1 MPIPHAEKLIE
12 LARKGHSLPTK
23 DRRHCVGFLVS
34 TKPDLTNSAMAELF
48 QVSERQIR
56 EDKTRLRKLRAD
68 VIKEEDPGLVIA
80 DIAMCYDQQIRDME
94 ASKAK
99 CQLGSRTYL
108 AHCQA
113 ILNSQ
118 FLKVKALQDLGY
130 FPKHLGN
137 LVIEKFEFKSTVTS
151 DNTLKARSVNLNLD
165 DEGGAIDAEYSEVK
179 PGRGGFLAARR
190 AAEPPNRN
198 LGPEAEDHFP
208 S

>member
-1 MPIPHAEKLIE
+1 MSIPHAEKLIE
-12 LARKGHSLPTK
+12 IARKGNKLPTK
-23 DRRHCVGFLVS
+23 DRRHCVGYLVS
-34 TKPDLTNSAMAELF
+34 TKPDLTNGAMGDLF

-56 EDKTRLRKLRAD
+56 EDKSRLRKMRAD
-68 VIKEEDPGLVIA
+68 IIKEEDPGLVIA

-94 ASKAK
+94 SSKAK
-99 CQLGSRTYL
+99 CSLGSRTYL

-137 LVIEKFEFKSTVTS
+137 LVVERFEFKSTVTS
-151 DNTLKARSVNLNLD
+151 DNTLKARAVNLNFE
-165 DEGGAIDAEYSEVK
+165 DEGRAIDAQYSEVK
-179 PGRGGFLAARR
+179 PGRGGFLTAPSAVK
-190 AAEPPNRN
+190 PPHRN
-198 LGPEAEDHFP
+198 LDLEVEDQFP